1 MIEEFKYY
9 CGKRTIYEVSNLGR
23 VKRNGEIIEP
33 KIINSGYKSC
43 KFLIHRAVAELFI
56 PNPDNKP
63 CVDHIDCN
71 KLNNNVDNLKWSTYS
86 ENMMNP
92 ITRKHNSESQT
103 WQKGE
108 NNPMYGVE
116 KSLEWRENHSKLM
129 RENNPM
135 KGKSPKDFMTE
146 EQILEWRKNISKGK
160 KGSHLSPESLQRRT
174 EKNRIKKLNNNYV
187 SL

>member
-9 CGKRTIYEVSNLGR
+9 CGQKVIYEVSNLGR

-33 KIINSGYKSC
+33 RIINSGYKSC
-43 KFLIHRAVAELFI
+43 KFLVHRAVAELFI
-56 PNPDNKP
+56 QNPENKP

-86 ENMMNP
+86 ENMLNP

-108 NNPMYGVE
+108 NNPMYGCVRSE
-116 KSLEWRENHSKLM
+116 EWKKHQSEV
-129 RENNPM
+129 M
-135 KGKSPKDFMTE
+135 KGNKSNTGRVFSD
-146 EQILEWRKNISKGK
+146 EWRKNISKGK
-160 KGSHLSPESLQRRT
+160 TGSHLSPESLQRRR
-174 EKNRIKKLNNNYV
+174 EKMRLKKLYNN
-187 SL
+187 